1 MRSSLLSLLLFLF
14 VTIANASDKPPASV
28 QAAAGQ
34 ATAELNKKSSDIDK
48 TVQNAAP
55 DVQNKINAIQAPT
68 TAVVPTTVTI
78 VNAEQRKPLIDEVR
92 SFATY
97 AESKERMYSR
107 LSLVLISVS
116 AGLALLGSIA
126 SFTSRNKAAGIIG
139 LIVAAV
145 VGLSNAYPIG
155 ALADFYGDLKSQA
168 KAIVTDCRLANPY
181 TETLYAANLAQY
193 KLLLLH
199 ERDRPSIGKYT
210 NTDGLKEEMRSVSI
224 VANNADTAKAASD
237 QIVGFSNAKK

>member
-1 MRSSLLSLLLFLF
+1 MRSPLLSLLFLF
-14 VTIANASDKPPASV
+14 VTIVNASDKPPASV

-48 TVQNAAP
+48 TVQNASP
-55 DVQNKINAIQAPT
+55 DVQGKINAIQAPT
-68 TAVVPTTVTI
+68 TAVVPTTVSL

-97 AESKERMYSR
+97 AEGKERLYSR
-107 LSLVLISVS
+107 LSLVLICVS

-126 SFTSRNKAAGIIG
+126 SFMSRNKTAGIIS

-145 VGLSNAYPIG
+145 VGLSNAYPISP
-155 ALADFYGDLKSQA
+155 LADFYGDLKSEA
-168 KAIVTDCRLANPY
+168 KAIVADCRLANPY
-181 TETLYAANLAQY
+181 TETLYAADLAQY

-199 ERDRPSIGKYT
+199 ERNRPSIGKYT
-210 NTDGLKEEMRSVSI
+210 SPEDGLKEEMRSVSI